1 MAIDLKLTAEQKKSI
16 NSFARPQTQP
26 KLVNPKEKIADKSQ
40 RTLPI
45 RGSN

>member
-16 NSFARPQTQP
+16 NSFVKPQAQP
-26 KLVNPKEKIADKSQ
+26 KLVNPKEKIGEKSE

-45 RGSN
+45 RGS